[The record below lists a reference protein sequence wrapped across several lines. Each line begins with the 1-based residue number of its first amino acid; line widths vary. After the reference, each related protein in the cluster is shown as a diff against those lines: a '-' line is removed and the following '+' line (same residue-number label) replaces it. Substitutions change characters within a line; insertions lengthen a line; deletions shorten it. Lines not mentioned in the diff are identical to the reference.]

1 MNTVKLCGIA
11 IISVMLIVTLKQ
23 LRPEFSSIMAIGTG
37 IILFSCALTCF
48 SPATDLLGTFAD
60 GMSGEA
66 FENFSPHI
74 GIMIKSLGVGML
86 AQSTAD
92 ICRDSGESSI
102 ASKIE
107 LIGKAEIFVM
117 SIPLITELL
126 DITRGL
132 MM

>member
-1 MNTVKLCGIA
+1 MSTVKLCGIA
-11 IISVMLIVTLKQ
+11 IIAVMLIVTLRQ
-23 LRPEFSSIMAIGTG
+23 LRPEFSSIMAVGTG
-37 IILFSCALTCF
+37 IVLFSCALACF
-48 SPATDLLGTFAD
+48 SPAAELLDTFAD
-60 GMSGEA
+60 SIGTEA
-66 FENFSPHI
+66 FDDFSPHI
-74 GIMIKSLGVGML
+74 GVMIKSLGVGML

>member
-1 MNTVKLCGIA
+1 MNTVRLCGIA

-23 LRPEFSSIMAIGTG
+23 LRPEFSSIMTIGTG

-48 SPATDLLGTFAD
+48 SPAFD
-60 GMSGEA
+60 
-66 FENFSPHI
+66 NFSPHI
-74 GIMIKSLGVGML
+74 GIMIKSLGVGIL
-86 AQSTAD
+86 SQSTAD

-126 DITRGL
+126 DITRSL